1 MIANKNGYSLIT
13 NKKNYSVSEEI
24 LFDEIKRNVFNLKD
38 FSDKAIEESLENTTV
53 KINIIHPLS
62 KFDLSCSGK
71 ITQLELD

>member
-1 MIANKNGYSLIT
+1 MKL
-13 NKKNYSVSEEI
+13 KK
-24 LFDEIKRNVFNLKD
+24 NVFNLKN

-71 ITQLELD
+71 ITQLELDWLR